1 MSDTRSPADSLA
13 RPPTEERR
21 ADPSIHPSG
30 CLAGW
35 LARAAVE
42 NNQPINNGAA
52 AAASAT

>member
-30 CLAGW
+30 PGW
-35 LARAAVE
+35 LA
-42 NNQPINNGAA
+42 G
-52 AAASAT
+52 SSCGGK